1 MALRL
6 AVATEDFGQPLRQA
20 IQLAAQNP
28 VQGLRLN
35 ARTEVR
41 AEEFGDTA
49 LRQLRHYVEEHQL
62 RVAGLMYSTR
72 HSLCDEEKLDQRLDG
87 IRSAMSLVR
96 RLGTTELLIRVGR
109 VPDPTATEVKA
120 AATAPTDADVD
131 SLVNPFSFASSSPLL
146 KSRERSEAEQFS
158 LLCDVL
164 NELAGHANR
173 HGATLQLIVS
183 SYDVSRLSVLLSRV
197 TAGPVALVFDPAT
210 CLMAGQS
217 ASKIFRDIYRS
228 VGYFRLRD
236 AQKDIDGGGIET
248 AFGEGAVDWLDILPI
263 IVESETTSWL
273 CAERTGGDQR
283 ASDVSMAIR
292 RLKPLL
298 PATGT

>member
-1 MALRL
+1 MGLRL

-96 RLGTTELLIRVGR
+96 RLGTSELLIRVGR
-109 VPDPTATEVKA
+109 VPDPAVTESKN
-120 AATAPTDADVD
+120 TAPAPSNADVD
-131 SLVNPFSFASSSPLL
+131 SLLNPFSFASSSPLL
-146 KSRERSEAEQFS
+146 KSKERSEAEQFS

-183 SYDVSRLSVLLSRV
+183 SYDVSRLSLLLSKV

-217 ASKIFRDIYRS
+217 ASRIYRDLYRS
-228 VGYFRLRD
+228 VGYFRIRD

-248 AFGEGAVDWLDILPI
+248 AFGDGAVDWMDVLPV

-273 CAERTGGDQR
+273 CVERTGGDER
-283 ASDVSMAIR
+283 ASDVNRAIR
-292 RLKPLL
+292 QMKSLL
-298 PATGT
+298 PATGP